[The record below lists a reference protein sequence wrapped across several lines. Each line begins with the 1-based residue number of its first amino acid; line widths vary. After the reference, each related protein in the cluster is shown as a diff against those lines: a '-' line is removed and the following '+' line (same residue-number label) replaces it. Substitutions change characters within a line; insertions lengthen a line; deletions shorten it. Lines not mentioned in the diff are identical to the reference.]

1 MKVLEEAK
9 KTTNRA
15 AGRKFGVDEASVRY
29 WKQQEN
35 ELSKLSGG
43 KRLPGAG
50 RKVKLPDMEELLAAW
65 IFELRSKNVRITRSA
80 IQTKALEL
88 HTGEEDFSASRGWLE
103 KFFRRHNFTLRRR
116 TTVAQR
122 LPQDLVSKVT
132 SYIIRVRKMRSLQ
145 QYQLSLIG
153 NMDETVLVIFRHFSQ
168 KSK

>member
-1 MKVLEEAK
+1 MYVIGN
-9 KTTNRA
+9 NR
-15 AGRKFGVDEASVRY
+15 KI
-29 WKQQEN
+29 
-35 ELSKLSGG
+35 
-43 KRLPGAG
+43 GAG

-88 HTGEEDFSASRGWLE
+88 HTGEEYFSASRGWLE